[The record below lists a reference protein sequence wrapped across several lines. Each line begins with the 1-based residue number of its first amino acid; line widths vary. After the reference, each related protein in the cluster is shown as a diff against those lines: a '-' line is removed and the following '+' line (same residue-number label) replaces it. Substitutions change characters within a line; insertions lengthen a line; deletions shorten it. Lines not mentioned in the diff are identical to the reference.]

1 MDKYLKE
8 LESYI
13 ELNSKNKSKEYASVQ
28 KFHYTVP
35 SLRAFIKQK
44 VFSFQEHDAE
54 LQLAIWD
61 FIWNNTSYFESMSLS
76 IYPFQ
81 HKSLSKNEFE
91 KIINWVDKC
100 SCWEHSDDLS
110 KIYAQVLEENPTWI
124 LPYFKK
130 WNKSENL
137 WKRRQSIV
145 GLLEYASK
153 RKKVLPFEE
162 LISFIQPLLKD
173 DAYYVQKGIG
183 WTLREI
189 YNIYPK
195 ETLDF
200 IEKNTLDISS
210 IAYSAAT
217 EKINKETKQ
226 KLNVLR
232 KESRKK

>member
-1 MDKYLKE
+1 
-8 LESYI
+8 
-13 ELNSKNKSKEYASVQ
+13 
-28 KFHYTVP
+28 
-35 SLRAFIKQK
+35 
-44 VFSFQEHDAE
+44 
-54 LQLAIWD
+54 
-61 FIWNNTSYFESMSLS
+61 MSLS

-110 KIYAQVLEENPTWI
+110 KIYAQVLEENPNWI
-124 LPYFKK
+124 LPYYKK

-153 RKKVLPFEE
+153 RKKVLLFEE